1 MTTSALPEAPFHAI
15 ESLLFATLVQL
26 MIIILA
32 ARVMGHLAQRLRHP
46 RAVGEIVAGLLLG
59 PSGLGLLWPDLFSQ
73 LFRSHDATP
82 LTVMSQIGLILLM
95 FQVGMEFDFATLKHR
110 QHRIA
115 AVWITVLGMAVPF
128 ALGFGFGQ
136 ISHASLAPSVPAL
149 AYSLFIAV
157 AFSITAVPILGRILI
172 EFGLTQTP
180 LGVLT
185 ISAAAAN
192 DAIGWIL
199 LTVIATIAA
208 GSHDFEMILRHTGWL
223 ILYLALAWV
232 LVRPMIARALD
243 AHALKS
249 GELSQQGLAGLL
261 LLVFGSALITS
272 QLGIFAIF
280 GGFVAGVL
288 LHDRRDVLRAWN
300 ARTQDLISV
309 FFLPIFFT
317 YTGLRTDIGS
327 LNGESLWAW
336 CGLLLILA
344 MGGKFIA
351 CYWAARWAG
360 LNRFEARC
368 IGILMNTRALMEL
381 IVINLGRDMGI
392 IPGSLFT
399 MLVIMA
405 ILSTLLTAPGL
416 RLWLPHTGIRPSSG

>member
-1 MTTSALPEAPFHAI
+1 MATPALPVAPFHAI

-32 ARVMGHLAQRLRHP
+32 ARVMGHLAQRLRQP

-59 PSGLGLLWPDLFSQ
+59 PSGLGLLWPELFSQ

-82 LTVMSQIGLILLM
+82 LTIMSQIGLILLM
-95 FQVGMEFDFATLKHR
+95 FQVGMEFDFAKLKHR
-110 QHRIA
+110 QNRIA

-136 ISHASLAPSVPAL
+136 ISHASLAPSVPFL
-149 AYSLFIAV
+149 AYCLFIAV

-199 LTVIATIAA
+199 LTVIATIAT
-208 GSHDFEMILRHTGWL
+208 GSRDFETILRHTGWL
-223 ILYLALAWV
+223 MLYLALAWFF
-232 LVRPMIARALD
+232 VRPLIAKALG
-243 AHALKS
+243 AHVLNPE
-249 GELSQQGLAGLL
+249 GLSQEGLAGLL

-280 GGFVAGVL
+280 GGFVAGAL
-288 LHDRRDVLRAWN
+288 LHDRHDVLSAWN

-327 LNGESLWAW
+327 LNSESLWAW

-344 MGGKFIA
+344 MGGKFIP

-381 IVINLGRDMGI
+381 IVINLGHDMGI

-416 RLWLPHTGIRPSSG
+416 RLWLPHTGIRPSR